1 MGKDTQQ
8 VMPVNSK
15 AKDTFFKKVY
25 ESEERQRELI
35 SFLLGIE
42 GRDISLANVRPVLFG
57 NRENDF
63 SCVCDGVIYVLTE
76 EQSSVSPN
84 IAYRLLEYAV
94 AGLRAMSDSEE
105 LLYSRTRVCFP
116 VPKLYVLQVGLEKKP
131 SQLPECLQYD
141 IHLSDSYLS
150 VAEKYGVD
158 APKPD
163 LEAIVHV
170 YDFRMLLDEIL
181 AYIEDGVLPERFAAY
196 DNSMRNYA
204 LVANGITYMQCTLMD
219 NKCIKPK
226 NVADVAEYLSLLLN
240 RGVFVDLLSDKEVC
254 DMTMAQFSRDTMLIY
269 QGREEGREEGRLL
282 YLVKT
287 IYKKMLKGKT
297 SEEISDEMEEDI
309 VLIEQIK
316 QAIISYKEDKE

>member
-1 MGKDTQQ
+1 MGKSTRQ

-25 ESEERQRELI
+25 ESEERQRELV

-42 GRDISLANVRPVLFG
+42 GRDISLVNVRPVLFG
-57 NRENDF
+57 NKENDF

-84 IAYRLLEYAV
+84 IAYCLLEYAV
-94 AGLRAMSDSEE
+94 AGLRAMLDSEE
-105 LLYSRTRVCFP
+105 LLYSSTRVCFP

-131 SQLPECLQYD
+131 SQLPEGVQYD

-150 VAEKYGVD
+150 VVEKYGVD
-158 APKPD
+158 APSPD

-204 LVANGITYMQCTLMD
+204 LVANGITYMQRTLRD
-219 NKCIKPK
+219 TKCLKPK

-240 RGVFVDLLSDKEVC
+240 RGVFVDLLSE
-254 DMTMAQFSRDTMLIY
+254 
-269 QGREEGREEGRLL
+269 
-282 YLVKT
+282 
-287 IYKKMLKGKT
+287 
-297 SEEISDEMEEDI
+297 
-309 VLIEQIK
+309 
-316 QAIISYKEDKE
+316 